1 MLSMDSEIGLN
12 ICEALE
18 KVNRKLKETNFKLT
32 VRISKRWDGMRGE
45 VWDQKFVEENLTP
58 YAGKIR
64 KVWIS
69 GPPVMNISLDK
80 SFEKLIDTLG
90 VSPHMIDAMWG
101 QSRQEKVSILL
112 QFLRSFCW
120 FTN

>member
-80 SFEKLIDTLG
+80 SFENLIDKLG
-90 VSPHMIDAMWG
+90 ISPHMIDAMW
-101 QSRQEKVSILL
+101 SKKSKYFKIYD
-112 QFLRSFCW
+112 S
-120 FTN
+120 

>member
-18 KVNRKLKETNFKLT
+18 KVNRKLKENNFKLT

-69 GPPVMNISLDK
+69 GPPIMNISLDK
-80 SFEKLIDTLG
+80 SFENLIDKLG
-90 VSPHMIDAMWG
+90 ISPHMIDAMWG
-101 QSRQEKVSILL
+101 KKSKYFKIYDS
-112 QFLRSFCW
+112 
-120 FTN
+120 